1 MREQETNSQENR
13 EIVRRLIQRNIA
25 HTTKP
30 QISKQCHFV
39 AIINRTMKKNFNSE
53 VDSIAYEN
61 LVCAKGS
68 ISNL

>member
-13 EIVRRLIQRNIA
+13 NCEEADPTEYSTYYKASNIKIVSFCCNN
-25 HTTKP
+25 
-30 QISKQCHFV
+30 KQNCE
-39 AIINRTMKKNFNSE
+39 KNFNSE